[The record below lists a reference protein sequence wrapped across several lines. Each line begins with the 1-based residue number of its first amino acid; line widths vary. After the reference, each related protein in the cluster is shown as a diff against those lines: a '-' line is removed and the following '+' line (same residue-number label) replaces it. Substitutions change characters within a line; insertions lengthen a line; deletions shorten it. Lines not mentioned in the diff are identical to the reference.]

1 MTATSSGRTVGGEE
15 QQKAR
20 AVRGLG
26 NPMGRGP
33 TASDREGRSAAA
45 AAGGVRVFEGEPRL
59 LEVALV
65 VQGDAVQVLG
75 AESVHEAA
83 YAGALDHDV
92 VVGGLVFDAEAVF
105 EARAPARQ
113 HADAQAGGLGGHLLL
128 RHELADLDRGLV
140 GHGQGDGSGTL
151 RRRHCDPPV
160 TCELRKSRRPCQLSP
175 HEARALMRLT
185 PADWLVV
192 ALYFLFNIAVGL
204 YYKGR
209 AGKSTAEYFLS
220 GRNVPWWLAGT
231 SMVATTFAADTPLV
245 VTGLV
250 AQNGVAGNWLWWN
263 LLASGMLTVFFY
275 ARLWRRA
282 GVMTDIEFSEIRYA
296 GPPAAFLRGF
306 RALYLGLLINCIILG
321 WVNLAMAKILQ
332 LVFGVSKGD
341 ALWIVVGMIALTSAI
356 STLSGLWGV
365 LVTDLFQFVIKMG
378 MVIVL
383 AVVAVQAVGGIEA
396 MRVKLAAIDQLRGA
410 TTGGQGSVL
419 SFVPDVGSAWMPM
432 ITFFVYIA
440 VNWWAT
446 WYPGAEPGGGGYVA
460 QRMLSAK
467 DEKHSLLATLWF
479 NIAHYAVRPWPW
491 ILVALA
497 SLILFPGL
505 ADPETGYIWVLI
517 DYLPSSLRG
526 LMIAA
531 FAAAYM
537 STIATQLNWG
547 ASYLI
552 NDFWRRFVKREATD
566 QYYVTA
572 SKVATVF
579 LTLISAVV
587 TFYMGSIG
595 GAWKVLIVTGAGT
608 GGVLLLRWYWWRIN
622 AWSEVS
628 AMIAAFVVSVTL
640 QAGFG
645 YDTDQPKQF
654 ALIMIATVAITTI
667 VWLAVTFLTAPE
679 SESTLVAYYRRTRP
693 SRTGWGAVA
702 ARAPDVRPSTDGL
715 ANLLDWVAGCVL
727 VYGALFGVGKLLL
740 HDPLPGILMLGLS
753 ALAGGVIYRDL
764 SRRGWSTV
772 VE

>member
-1 MTATSSGRTVGGEE
+1 MTATSSGRTGGEE

-26 NPMGRGP
+26 HPMGGGA
-33 TASDREGRSAAA
+33 TASDRERRSAAA
-45 AAGGVRVFEGEPRL
+45 AAGGVRVFEGEPGL

-65 VQGDAVQVLG
+65 VQGHAVQVLR
-75 AESVHEAA
+75 AEPVDEAA
-83 YAGALDHDV
+83 HAGALDDDV
-92 VVGGLVFDAEAVF
+92 VIGGLVLDAEAVL

-113 HADAQAGGLGGHLLL
+113 HADAQPGGLGGHLLL
-128 RHELADLDRGLV
+128 RHELAHLDRRLV
-140 GHGQGDGSGTL
+140 GQGQGDGSRTL

-160 TCELRKSRRPCQLSP
+160 TCEVRKSRRPCQLSLR
-175 HEARALMRLT
+175 EARALMRLT
-185 PADWLVV
+185 LADWLVV

-204 YYKGR
+204 YYKRR

-245 VTGLV
+245 VTGFV
-250 AQNGVAGNWLWWN
+250 ARNGIAGNWLWWN

-306 RALYLGLLINCIILG
+306 RALYLGLLMNCIILG
-321 WVNLAMAKILQ
+321 WVNLAMAKILG
-332 LVFGVSKGD
+332 LVFGISKGQ
-341 ALWIVVGMIALTSAI
+341 ALWIVVGLIVLTSAI

-383 AVVAVQAVGGIEA
+383 AVVAVNAVGGIEA
-396 MRVKLAAIDQLRGA
+396 MKAKLAVIDQVRA
-410 TTGGQGSVL
+410 TSGSRGSVL

-432 ITFFVYIA
+432 LTFFVYIA

-497 SLILFPGL
+497 SLILFPNL
-505 ADPETGYIWVLI
+505 KDPETGYVRVMI

-526 LMIAA
+526 LMVAA
-531 FAAAYM
+531 FAAAFM

-547 ASYLI
+547 ASYLV
-552 NDFWRRFVKREATD
+552 NDCYRRFLRRQDSEAH
-566 QYYVTA
+566 YVLA
-572 SKVATVF
+572 SR
-579 LTLISAVV
+579 VV
-587 TFYMGSIG
+587 TGLLTVVSAAVAFRIESIG
-595 GAWKVLIVTGAGT
+595 GAWKLLIITGAGT
-608 GGVLLLRWYWWRIN
+608 GAVLLLRWYWWRIN
-622 AWSEVS
+622 AWSEIS
-628 AMIAAFVVSVTL
+628 AMIAAFVVSVLL
-640 QAGFG
+640 QTVWGL
-645 YDTDQPKQF
+645 DSNRPLDF
-654 ALIMIATVAITTI
+654 AHIVLITVAVTTA
-667 VWLAVTFLTAPE
+667 VWLAVTFLTRPE
-679 SESTLVAYYRRTRP
+679 SDATLVAFYRGTRP
-693 SRTGWGAVA
+693 SRTGWGPVA
-702 ARAPDVRPSTDGL
+702 ARAPDVQPSRDGL

-740 HDPLPGILMLGLS
+740 HDTVPGLLLLALS
-753 ALAGGVIYRDL
+753 GVAGAVIYRDL

>member
-1 MTATSSGRTVGGEE
+1 
-15 QQKAR
+15 
-20 AVRGLG
+20 
-26 NPMGRGP
+26 
-33 TASDREGRSAAA
+33 
-45 AAGGVRVFEGEPRL
+45 
-59 LEVALV
+59 
-65 VQGDAVQVLG
+65 
-75 AESVHEAA
+75 
-83 YAGALDHDV
+83 
-92 VVGGLVFDAEAVF
+92 
-105 EARAPARQ
+105 
-113 HADAQAGGLGGHLLL
+113 
-128 RHELADLDRGLV
+128 
-140 GHGQGDGSGTL
+140 
-151 RRRHCDPPV
+151 
-160 TCELRKSRRPCQLSP
+160 
-175 HEARALMRLT
+175 MRL
-185 PADWLVV
+185 DWLDWSII
-192 ALYFLFNIAVGL
+192 ALYFAFNVAVGL
-204 YYKGR
+204 YYKRR
-209 AGKSTAEYFLS
+209 ASRDTAEFFLS

-250 AQNGVAGNWLWWN
+250 ARNGIAGNWLWWN

-282 GVMTDIEFSEIRYA
+282 GVMTDIEFSELRYA

-332 LVFGVSKGD
+332 LVFSISKGE
-341 ALWIVVGMIALTSAI
+341 ALWIVVGLILLTSAI

-383 AVVAVQAVGGIEA
+383 AVVAVNAVGGIEA
-396 MRVKLAAIDQLRGA
+396 MKAKLAVIDQVRA
-410 TTGGQGSVL
+410 TSGSRGSVL

-432 ITFFVYIA
+432 LTFFVYIA

-505 ADPETGYIWVLI
+505 QDPETGYIRVMI

-526 LMIAA
+526 LMVAA
-531 FAAAYM
+531 FAAAFM

-547 ASYLI
+547 ASYLV
-552 NDFWRRFVKREATD
+552 NDFYRRFVRRDASEPHYVLASRLAT
-566 QYYVTA
+566 A
-572 SKVATVF
+572 LLTV
-579 LTLISAVV
+579 ISAAVA
-587 TFYMGSIG
+587 FRIESIG
-595 GAWKVLIVTGAGT
+595 GAWKLLIITGAGT
-608 GGVLLLRWYWWRIN
+608 GAVLLLRWYWWRIN
-622 AWSEVS
+622 AWSEVA
-628 AMIAAFVVSVTL
+628 AMITAFVVSVLL
-640 QAGFG
+640 QTVGG
-645 YDTDQPKQF
+645 LDSDRPLDF
-654 ALIMIATVAITTI
+654 ARIVLVTVAVTTV
-667 VWLAVTFLTAPE
+667 VWLVVTFATRPE
-679 SESTLVAYYRRTRP
+679 MDATLVAFYRRTRP
-693 SRTGWGAVA
+693 SRLGWGPVA

-740 HDPLPGILMLGLS
+740 HETLPGILMLGVG
-753 ALAGGVIYRDL
+753 AIGGVVIYRDL
-764 SRRGWSTV
+764 SRRGWRSV